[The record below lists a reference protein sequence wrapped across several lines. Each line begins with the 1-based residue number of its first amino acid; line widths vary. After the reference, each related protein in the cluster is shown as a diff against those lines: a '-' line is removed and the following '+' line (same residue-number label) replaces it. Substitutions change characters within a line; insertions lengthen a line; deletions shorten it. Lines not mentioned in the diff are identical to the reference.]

1 MELQKISNI
10 YSCST
15 ILFYFL
21 VEYLFIYINRT
32 KSSTIPKKIKI
43 YQSNLE
49 SNYPYDTAGVS
60 I

>member
-43 YQSNLE
+43 YQSNL
-49 SNYPYDTAGVS
+49 
-60 I
+60 